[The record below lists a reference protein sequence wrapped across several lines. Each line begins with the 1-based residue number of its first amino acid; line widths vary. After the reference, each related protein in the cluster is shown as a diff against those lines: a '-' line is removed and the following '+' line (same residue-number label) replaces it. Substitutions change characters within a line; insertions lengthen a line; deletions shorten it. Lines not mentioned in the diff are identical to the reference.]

1 MKTAEAYA
9 NAIRAALAYTGQT
22 QSELARRM
30 GIHEDTLGRKL
41 RKPRTFTLGDLIE
54 ADKAVGWTKIMEAF
68 DEKKKRAI

>member
-9 NAIRAALAYTGQT
+9 NAIRAAMAYTGLT

-30 GIHEDTLGRKL
+30 GINEDTLGRKL

-54 ADKAVGWTKIMEAF
+54 ADKAVGWKKIMEAF
-68 DEKKKRAI
+68 DEKKKTAI